1 MRRPRSKRKKMTA
14 RDVLKAAAC
23 IAALLAVLALLAGL
37 RAHRIANAPPHAP
50 VAWRLTTP
58 WVDRSLLTPQEK
70 AWARQSG
77 IGTYMV
83 DGVTVVDEGLPE
95 EYWLI

>member
-1 MRRPRSKRKKMTA
+1 MRQTIKG
-14 RDVLKAAAC
+14 
-23 IAALLAVLALLAGL
+23 LLCVLALLVAIAALAGL
-37 RAHRIANAPPHAP
+37 CAHRIAHAPPHAP
-50 VAWRLTTP
+50 AAWRLTTP

-77 IGTYMV
+77 IGTYTV

>member
-1 MRRPRSKRKKMTA
+1 MRQTIKG
-14 RDVLKAAAC
+14 
-23 IAALLAVLALLAGL
+23 LLCVLALLVAIAALAGL
-37 RAHRIANAPPHAP
+37 RAHRIAHAP
-50 VAWRLTTP
+50 AAWRLTTP

-77 IGTYMV
+77 IGTYTV

>member
-1 MRRPRSKRKKMTA
+1 MRQTIKG
-14 RDVLKAAAC
+14 
-23 IAALLAVLALLAGL
+23 LLCVLALLVVIAALAGL

-50 VAWRLTTP
+50 AAWRLTTP

-77 IGTYMV
+77 IGAYTV